1 MTVAFTQNSSPILL
15 APYSTSLGG
24 NTYQYETAMK
34 GGFRKSKKSK
44 KSKKSRKNRRSNK
57 RRHH

>member
-1 MTVAFTQNSSPILL
+1 MSASILL
-15 APYSTSLGG
+15 PPYSTSLGG
-24 NTYQYETAMK
+24 NTYQYESAMK

-44 KSKKSRKNRRSNK
+44 NSKKSKKSRKNRRS